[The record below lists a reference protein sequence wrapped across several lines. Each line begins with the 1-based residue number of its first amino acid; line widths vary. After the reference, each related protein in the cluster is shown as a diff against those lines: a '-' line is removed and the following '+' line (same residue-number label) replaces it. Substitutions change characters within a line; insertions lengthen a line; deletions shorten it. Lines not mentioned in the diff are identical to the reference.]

1 MGMLMSVMGK
11 GVPSVSMLTDTLYEQ
26 FVKKDVKEFDDF
38 HIAVLDLFSTVN
50 AVLPGKHYDVPPLDV
65 VESFYDKWKSGKEEQ
80 DKKEMFVKFMTSNIS
95 LSTLDD
101 VTIML
106 GVAAPPAAMA
116 MKRAGESI
124 PQLNMIR
131 VIPDVIFVP
140 TATLIT
146 LVSLKLSRRAAQRR
160 QISDAYEEGKK

>member
-11 GVPSVSMLTDTLYEQ
+11 GVPSVSTLTDTLYGQ

-38 HIAVLDLFSTVN
+38 HIAVLDIFSTVN
-50 AVLPGKHYDVPPLDV
+50 AALPGKHYDVPPLDV
-65 VESFYDKWKSGKEEQ
+65 VESFYDRWKSRKEEE
-80 DKKEMFVKFMTSNIS
+80 KKDLFVKFMTSNIS

-124 PQLNMIR
+124 PQLNMIK

-146 LVSLKLSRRAAQRR
+146 LISLKLSRRAAQRK

>member
-11 GVPSVSMLTDTLYEQ
+11 GVPSVSMLTDTLYGQ
-26 FVKKDVKEFDDF
+26 FLKNDVKEFDDF
-38 HIAVLDLFSTVN
+38 HIAILDLFSTVN
-50 AVLPGKHYDVPPLDV
+50 AALPGKHYDVPPLDI
-65 VESFYDKWKSGKEEQ
+65 VEKFYEDWKIAVEEQ
-80 DKKEMFVKFMTSNIS
+80 KKKKFVEFMTSNIS

-124 PQLNMIR
+124 PQLKMIK

-140 TATLIT
+140 SATLIT